1 MPTLKN
7 DVTGT
12 NEIAIVGASK
22 HHHGVAGESKEDG
35 AGVLG
40 VSRDGEGVSGFS
52 KTGHGVVGQS
62 DVASGVRGLSKSGR
76 AVEGLSET
84 GGAVF
89 GVTDSGA
96 GVTGGSST
104 GHGVVGHSESASG
117 VRGVSQS
124 GRGVE
129 GWSESAY
136 GVSGDS
142 ARSAGVRGTSVEGRG
157 VEGWSTRSEGVF
169 GFCETGTGVWGVAG
183 RSRFFGKFGV
193 GADIAVFRVGGAA
206 KQWADSLATVTMTQ
220 EPPTALAMADRQD
233 GPHTETTSA
242 EPQPATA
249 SEHAEHASPQIP
261 LAQAAVIDDVGT
273 TVIVDG
279 PAALDLFDDTAGIGV
294 CGEHRGGGI
303 GVKAVSQSGIGI
315 AAYSTGYEAVH
326 AETHSPNTA
335 AIAAYNLNPQGG
347 GAAVFAKKVGP
358 RGYAGFFDGR
368 VWVGGELAVGGD
380 ILLANADCA
389 EDFDV
394 SNASSA
400 APGTVM
406 VVGEDGVLHPSTQ
419 AYDKCVA
426 GVISGAGNYKP
437 GLILDKQPS
446 CTDRAPVALLGKVCC
461 QATAEYGAIEVG
473 DLLTTSPIVGH
484 AMKASDPAR
493 AFGAVIGK
501 ALRSLRE
508 GQGLIP
514 ILIALQ

>member
-7 DVTGT
+7 DVTGST
-12 NEIAIVGASK
+12 QIAIVGTSK

-40 VSRDGEGVSGFS
+40 VSSSGEGVSGFS

-62 DVASGVRGLSKSGR
+62 EDASGVRGLSKSGR

-84 GGAVF
+84 GDAIL
-89 GVTDSGA
+89 GVTDSGT
-96 GVTGGSST
+96 GVTGSSST
-104 GHGVVGHSESASG
+104 GPGVVGQSESGSG
-117 VRGVSQS
+117 VRGVSKS

-142 ARSAGVRGTSVEGRG
+142 AKSAGVRGTSVEGRG

-169 GFCETGTGVWGVAG
+169 GICETGTGVWGVAG
-183 RSRFFGKFGV
+183 RSRFHGKFGV
-193 GADIAVFRVGGAA
+193 VTDVAGIFRIGAAA
-206 KQWADSLATVTMTQ
+206 KQWADSSTTIAVEGRESDEKSPAAATDVTQANT
-220 EPPTALAMADRQD
+220 D
-233 GPHTETTSA
+233 PHLEF
-242 EPQPATA
+242 A
-249 SEHAEHASPQIP
+249 SEEGLVAAEGVTDHIGSAVAVEGVS
-261 LAQAAVIDDVGT
+261 VIDV
-273 TVIVDG
+273 
-279 PAALDLFDDTAGIGV
+279 FDNTAGIGV

-303 GVKAVSQSGIGI
+303 GVKAVSQSGVGL
-315 AAYSTGYEAVH
+315 AAYSTEHEAIH
-326 AETHSPNTA
+326 AETRAMNVA
-335 AIAAYNLNPQGG
+335 AIAAYNLNPRGG
-347 GAAVFAKKVGP
+347 GAALFAKKEGT
-358 RGYAGFFDGR
+358 RGHAGFFDGK
-368 VWVGGELAVGGD
+368 VWITGELGVGGD

-394 SNASSA
+394 VNMSSA

-406 VVGEDGVLHPSTQ
+406 VVREHGVLHPSSQ
-419 AYDKCVA
+419 AYDKCVV
-426 GVISGAGNYKP
+426 GVISGAGDYKP

-446 CTDRAPVALLGKVCC
+446 NANRSPVALLGKVCC
-461 QATAEYGAIEVG
+461 KATAEYGAIEVG
-473 DLLTTSPIVGH
+473 DLLTTSPVSGH
-484 AMKASDPAR
+484 AMKAGDPAK

-501 ALRSLRE
+501 ALGPLPE